1 MSDEEYRLLIKALG
15 GQIFEDNENVNSVV
29 KNLIQDTI
37 HFRDKLKEETGQIL
51 TVEDTRKALDALE
64 THLNGEKF
72 PSDLTPE
79 QKALAQIFID
89 RIKTLCYP
97 FDIGAGGL
105 QADGMGNQ
113 KFMCIPLLFTQKGSE
128 LHPFF

>member
-1 MSDEEYRLLIKALG
+1 MSDDEYRLLIKALG
-15 GQIFEDNENVNSVV
+15 GQIFDNNENVNSVV
-29 KNLIQDTI
+29 KNLITDTL

-51 TVEDTRKALDALE
+51 TVEDTRRALDALE

-89 RIKTLCYP
+89 RIILFK
-97 FDIGAGGL
+97 L
-105 QADGMGNQ
+105 Q
-113 KFMCIPLLFTQKGSE
+113 
-128 LHPFF
+128 

>member
-89 RIKTLCYP
+89 RIILFK
-97 FDIGAGGL
+97 L
-105 QADGMGNQ
+105 Q
-113 KFMCIPLLFTQKGSE
+113 
-128 LHPFF
+128 

>member
-15 GQIFEDNENVNSVV
+15 GQILEDKENVNSVV
-29 KNLIQDTI
+29 KNLINDTI

-51 TVEDTRKALDALE
+51 TVEDTRRALDALE

-89 RIKTLCYP
+89 RIILFK
-97 FDIGAGGL
+97 L
-105 QADGMGNQ
+105 Q
-113 KFMCIPLLFTQKGSE
+113 
-128 LHPFF
+128 